1 MSRTW
6 TSFLAWVKDMR
17 QAWSKHIIL
26 VVVVAVAFGMLQKPL
41 LWLLSFIEST
51 CLAHLSPDWFG
62 GLVFFLVCYLLKR
75 EWDYRKIYV
84 PRPVSLWLILLL
96 GIYLYYRHW
105 EGSFSF
111 WPISF
116 SFWEI
121 PFLRKLAWSDLL
133 LLPWGGAVAI
143 ALRSR
148 SKEDRFFLGL
158 VLLILCVVLYFVPQ
172 AQGKPS
178 LVWALLSLSVAVG
191 SYLLGYLILH
201 WWGYR
206 LQPTSKE
213 EAIKVS
219 ELSPQAIDPDDAI
232 VSEEDDWLGFSAM
245 ARVVRKNLQV
255 LDLSKGSLTVG
266 VVAPWGRG
274 KSSFINLLRKRLEE
288 DGGIIISFNPRGSKS
303 VSSIPEDFFD
313 SFAKELSRHY
323 LGFGLLLA
331 RYTKHIGL
339 LNQYAW
345 TRPLASLLT
354 LLLPGKEREAVSKT
368 LRELGKRVY
377 VLLDDLDRLSGEEI
391 LEVLKLM
398 DRNASF
404 SNTVFIVAYDKA
416 YVNNVLKKHLDHGL
430 AHSFIDKYISW
441 EIPLPAPNKEILK
454 SLMGIEFAMK
464 VKDDNSNVYEEIQ
477 RAWKKVGGIVV
488 ESLNSVRD
496 LKRYL
501 NLMIP
506 RYNEIRGL
514 VRSDE
519 YILLCLLGYKD
530 FGVYAALN
538 SGRMLQLDIP
548 SQTYVL
554 TPDFEET
561 LGRISQW
568 EGAKGILERL
578 FFTNIERRNGS
589 IVFTS
594 LCRKRVFDVYFGY
607 LKSVEGTPYAGVV
620 SEIIRCRYDQVPY
633 KAIDEMIGQLGV
645 DLVVKVFLYLIQLPC
660 HLDEYRSVT
669 IELMAYLVFKDN
681 LSEARRSALQYELR
695 EFFSLDRYEK
705 YKELGFTLDLE
716 LYKQMLSKMLSF
728 VINTHPKW
736 MSDLIDEIAP
746 KEEGS
751 SQTCVYSTEEISEIL
766 LKCQSVYY
774 EQWKPTDEAS
784 AVLGFLYKGCM
795 NGYPP
800 YTKQALQALVSL
812 IKKYPDGCVWV
823 VLNRACSR
831 PFPRISWF
839 EDPVNKP
846 LSLDR
851 DWLKLSFDKALLE
864 SLEKQGLSLDA
875 WLDLIKD
882 PRIRHILNYTRS
894 TPRKEYFRYIE
905 FLPDEEVDLDSI
917 DYVYRAVLA
926 QEERDRQQA
935 GSEG

>member
-6 TSFLAWVKDMR
+6 TSFLALVKDMR
-17 QAWSKHIIL
+17 QAWSKHIVI
-26 VVVVAVAFGMLQKPL
+26 VSVVAVAFGMLQKPL
-41 LWLLSFIEST
+41 LTLLSFIESL
-51 CLAHLSPDWFG
+51 CLAPLSPDWFG
-62 GLVFFLVCYLLKR
+62 GLVLLLVGYLLKR

-111 WPISF
+111 W
-116 SFWEI
+116 EI
-121 PFLRKLAWSDLL
+121 PYLGELAWADLL
-133 LLPWGGAVAI
+133 LFPWGGAVAI

-148 SKEDRFFLGL
+148 SKGDRFFLGL
-158 VLLILCVVLYFVPQ
+158 VLLNLCVILYFVPQ

-191 SYLLGYLILH
+191 SCLLGYLILYR
-201 WWGYR
+201 WGYR

-213 EAIKVS
+213 EAQKVM
-219 ELSPQAIDPDDAI
+219 ELSSQAIDPDDAI
-232 VSEEDDWLGFSAM
+232 ESEEDDWLGFSTM
-245 ARVVRKNLQV
+245 TRIVCENLQA
-255 LDLSKGSLTVG
+255 LGLSKGSLTVG
-266 VVAPWGRG
+266 VIAPWGRG
-274 KSSFINLLRKRLEE
+274 KSSFINLLRKRLEK
-288 DGGIIISFNPRGSKS
+288 DGGILIPFNPRGSKS

-313 SFAKELSRHY
+313 TFAKELSRHY

-339 LNQYAW
+339 LNQYTW
-345 TRPLASLLT
+345 TRPLGSLLT
-354 LLLPGKEREAVSKT
+354 LLLPGKEQEAVNRT

-391 LEVLKLM
+391 LEVLKLI

-404 SNTVFIVAYDKA
+404 SNTVFITAYDKA

-454 SLMGIEFAMK
+454 PLMGIEFAMK

-477 RAWKKVGGIVV
+477 KAWKKVGGTVV

-506 RYNEIRGL
+506 RYNEIRGV

-578 FFTNIERRNGS
+578 FASRGKERRES
-589 IVFTS
+589 VASPS
-594 LCRKRVFDVYFGY
+594 LCQKRVFDIYFGY
-607 LKSVEGTPYAGVV
+607 HKSEYSMPYAGIVY
-620 SEIIRCRYDQVPY
+620 EIIRCRYDQVPY
-633 KAIDEMIGQLGV
+633 KAIDEMIVRLGE
-645 DLVVKVFLYLIQLPC
+645 DLLVSAFLYLIQLPC
-660 HLDEYRSVT
+660 RQDEYRSLT
-669 IELMAYLVFKDN
+669 IELLAYLVFKDN

-695 EFFSLDRYEK
+695 EFFSWDRFKRYE
-705 YKELGFTLDLE
+705 ELRVVLDPE

-784 AVLGFLYKGCM
+784 AVRGFLYKGCM

-823 VLNRACSR
+823 VLNRACNR

-851 DWLKLSFDKALLE
+851 YRLELSFDKALLE

-882 PRIRHILNYTRS
+882 PRIRYILNYTRS
-894 TPRKEYFRYIE
+894 TPRKESFWRIE
-905 FLPDEEVDLDSI
+905 LLPDEEVDLDSI

-926 QEERDRQQA
+926 QEERDRLQA
-935 GSEG
+935 TSEG

>member
-1 MSRTW
+1 M
-6 TSFLAWVKDMR
+6 L
-17 QAWSKHIIL
+17 QAWSKHIIP

-41 LWLLSFIEST
+41 LALLSFIEST

-62 GLVFFLVCYLLKR
+62 GLVLLLTCYLLKR
-75 EWDYRKIYV
+75 ERDYWKIYV

-121 PFLRKLAWSDLL
+121 PYLRKQAWSDLL
-133 LLPWGGAVAI
+133 LIPWGGAVAI

-148 SKEDRFFLGL
+148 SKEDRFFLVL
-158 VLLILCVVLYFVPQ
+158 VLLLLCVVLYFVPQ

-178 LVWALLSLSVAVG
+178 LVWALLSLSIAVV
-191 SYLLGYLILH
+191 SSLLASFILYR
-201 WWGYR
+201 WSYR
-206 LQPTSKE
+206 LRPTSKE

-232 VSEEDDWLGFSAM
+232 VSEEDDWLGFSVM
-245 ARVVRKNLQV
+245 ARVVRKNLKA
-255 LDLSKGSLTVG
+255 LDLRERSLTVG
-266 VVAPWGRG
+266 VIAPWGRG
-274 KSSFINLLRKRLEE
+274 KSSFINLLRKRLER
-288 DGGIIISFNPRGSKS
+288 DGGIIIPFNPRGSKS

-313 SFAKELSRHY
+313 TFAKELSRHY

-331 RYTKHIGL
+331 RYTKHLGL
-339 LNQYAW
+339 LNQYTW
-345 TRPLASLLT
+345 TRPLGSLLT
-354 LLLPGKEREAVSKT
+354 LLLPGKEQEAVNRT
-368 LRELGKRVY
+368 LRELDKQVY

-404 SNTVFIVAYDKA
+404 SKTVFIVAYDKA

-454 SLMGIEFAMK
+454 PLMGIEFAMK

-477 RAWKKVGGIVV
+477 RAWKKVGGTVV

-506 RYNEIRGL
+506 RYNEIRGV

-538 SGRMLQLDIP
+538 SGRMLQLDIS
-548 SQTYVL
+548 SQTYER

-578 FFTNIERRNGS
+578 FPSEGKERS
-589 IVFTS
+589 ESVTSTS
-594 LCRKRVFDVYFGY
+594 LCHKRVFDIYFGY
-607 LKSVEGTPYAGVV
+607 HKSEGSIPYADVV
-620 SEIIRCRYDQVPY
+620 SKIIQCRYDQAPC
-633 KAIDEMIGQLGV
+633 KAIDKMMARQGE
-645 DLVVKVFLYLIQLPC
+645 DLVVLAFLYLIKLPC
-660 HLDEYRSVT
+660 RQDEDRSLT
-669 IELMAYLVFKDN
+669 IELLAYIVFKDN

-695 EFFSLDRYEK
+695 EFFSLDRYEE
-705 YKELGFTLDLE
+705 YEELRVVLAPE

-728 VINTHPKW
+728 VIDTDPKW

-774 EQWKPTDEAS
+774 EQWKPNDEAS
-784 AVLGFLYKGCM
+784 AVRAFLYKGYM

-812 IKKYPDGCVWV
+812 IKKYPDACVWV
-823 VLNRACSR
+823 VLYRACHRSS
-831 PFPRISWF
+831 PSISWF

-851 DWLKLSFDKALLE
+851 DWLELSFDKALLE

-882 PRIRHILNYTRS
+882 PRIRYILNYTRS
-894 TPRKEYFRYIE
+894 TPREESFWRIE
-905 FLPDEEVDLDSI
+905 LLPDEEADWDSI
-917 DYVYRAVLA
+917 DYIYRAVLA

-935 GSEG
+935 ISEG